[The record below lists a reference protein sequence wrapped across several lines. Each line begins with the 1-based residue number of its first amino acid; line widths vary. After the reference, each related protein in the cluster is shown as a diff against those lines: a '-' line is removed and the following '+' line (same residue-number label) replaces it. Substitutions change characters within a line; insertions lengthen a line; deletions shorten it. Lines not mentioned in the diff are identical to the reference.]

1 MASSDLQHLGSLT
14 TQAGVSLSFGSVFLG
29 VAVSVILTHQYA
41 SPELK
46 NANGWM
52 SGAGYACLVFAVLL
66 FLDFGRSL
74 WKRGNLLKEIEK
86 SSV

>member
-1 MASSDLQHLGSLT
+1 
-14 TQAGVSLSFGSVFLG
+14 
-29 VAVSVILTHQYA
+29 LTHQDA

>member
-1 MASSDLQHLGSLT
+1 
-14 TQAGVSLSFGSVFLG
+14 
-29 VAVSVILTHQYA
+29 
-41 SPELK
+41 
-46 NANGWM
+46 M